1 MKKKLAIWIVLLLC
15 VSLAACGGPGGD
27 STPGK
32 ISDVIPY
39 SNDEA
44 VFYSFIETVG
54 GRSVTLAYPEDRK
67 AEMVEL
73 LESIDLKSLP
83 VNEDLEAAE
92 NLTGLYLHLM
102 IENGDDKYF
111 ITAAGLE
118 DVYLNLCQGE
128 EITYSYV
135 LDMNSE
141 LLRQLTAIDLKVCEY
156 SHDDS
161 GFMKLSKEG
170 VDSQYLDKGDS
181 LYLADIMDA
190 ALEEAA
196 AAGNRE
202 ELEAEDFAVKMELD
216 GQVWYLDPERRMAGK
231 QSGVIIAATEMDEM
245 YFLPAMRKLSG
256 KLMAYE
262 RVAAEVKGSWE
273 AAKLAEQLGKKT
285 PYTELYRYY
294 QVSLGQWQ
302 GADKALATAKE
313 AWLQCTAME
322 WYAEKEGIM
331 PEQENLDKQIEIT
344 SRSLSSVDWYL
355 KACEQLGITEEEWVL
370 ADRKVQEDNVILTAV
385 YTGSGVSAEELNELV
400 KSIKNEFLES
410 EAYAK
415 VKPQFERSLQLLESG
430 PPLSAEQ
437 LMEEDIFIE

>member
-15 VSLAACGGPGGD
+15 VSLAACGGPAGD

-44 VFYSFIETVG
+44 VFYSFIETVD

-67 AEMVEL
+67 MEMVEL

-83 VNEDLEAAE
+83 VNEDMEAAE
-92 NLTGLYLHLM
+92 NLTGLYLYVM
-102 IENGDDKYF
+102 IESGNDNYF

-128 EITYSYV
+128 EITQSYV
-135 LDMNSE
+135 LEVNSE
-141 LLRQLTAIDLKVCEY
+141 LLRQLTAIDLKVREY

-170 VDSQYLDKGDS
+170 VDSLYLDKGDS
-181 LYLADIMDA
+181 LYLADILDA
-190 ALEEAA
+190 ALEEVA

-202 ELEAEDFAVKMELD
+202 ELGEEDFAVKMELD
-216 GQVWYLDPERRMAGK
+216 GQVWYLDPESQMAGK
-231 QSGVIIAATEMDEM
+231 QSGETITAVEMDEM

-262 RVAAEVKGSWE
+262 RVAAEVKGAWE
-273 AAKLAEQLGKKT
+273 AAKIAEQLGKKT

-302 GADKALATAKE
+302 GTDKALATAKE
-313 AWLQCTAME
+313 AWLQCASME
-322 WYAEKEGIM
+322 WYADKEGLM
-331 PEQENLDKQIEIT
+331 PEQENLDKQIEMT

-355 KACEQLGITEEEWVL
+355 KACEVLGITVEEWVL

-385 YTGSGVSAEELNELV
+385 YAGSGVSAEELNELV

-410 EAYAK
+410 EAYEK
-415 VKPQFERSLQLLESG
+415 IRPQFECSLQLLERG
-430 PPLSAEQ
+430 VPLSAEQ